1 MTSLREV
8 ILPQS
13 LNLLWQVNCLCFHW
27 QPVAS
32 GISSDSALPVFFFF
46 LPPGAL
52 SSVSPSSQI
61 IVPGFVLTCHTAVH
75 LGPTLASSIHH
86 PLTPL
91 SNFLSLF
98 PSFCSRLWAFVDSER
113 MCLVCRATWLKWIKV
128 LETLSTKREDPCWC
142 EQLDQLVLLIYVA
155 RNDNQQRWQK
165 TSN

>member
-8 ILPQS
+8 ILPQG
-13 LNLLWQVNCLCFHW
+13 LNLLWQVNYLCFHW
-27 QPVAS
+27 QPLDFTDV
-32 GISSDSALPVFFFF
+32 SAVIQLFL

-75 LGPTLASSIHH
+75 LGPASASSIHH

-91 SNFLSLF
+91 SNFFSHF
-98 PSFCSRLWAFVDSER
+98 PSFCSRLWAFVDSDR

-128 LETLSTKREDPCWC
+128 LEILSTKRENSM
-142 EQLDQLVLLIYVA
+142 LVWAAWSVNFIDLYC
-155 RNDNQQRWQK
+155 
-165 TSN
+165 T